1 MYTKTHCTLD
11 AYQCKC
17 KYGHTGPYINI
28 FSTHTCGQGAW
39 THIFSCSKKS
49 FPFPTVAVEHVHC
62 TNLCVCVLCLADR
75 GEGTTPCPHS
85 HLLQGATHI
94 QVEFLFGVR

>member
-28 FSTHTCGQGAW
+28 FSTHPSGQVSW
-39 THIFSCSKKS
+39 THIFFLFKKKFPFSHSCSG
-49 FPFPTVAVEHVHC
+49 TC
-62 TNLCVCVLCLADR
+62 TLY
-75 GEGTTPCPHS
+75 
-85 HLLQGATHI
+85 
-94 QVEFLFGVR
+94 